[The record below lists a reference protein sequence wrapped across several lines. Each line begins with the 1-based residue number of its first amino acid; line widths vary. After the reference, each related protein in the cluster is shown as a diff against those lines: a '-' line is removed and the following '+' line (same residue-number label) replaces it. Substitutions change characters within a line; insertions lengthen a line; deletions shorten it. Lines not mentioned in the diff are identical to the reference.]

1 MFHDRLNEYITQ
13 LGCSGR
19 ELAEASGLSPVTVS
33 RYRSGERRP
42 ESEAERAKLVSG
54 IARLAESRGIV
65 TGYGDGSFRPGTS
78 ATPMRNTAG
87 MPRRPRPSPLPAAAT
102 PSAPATRPSAT
113 SPLPSGP
120 ESGRWSPKTAPPPST
135 LSSDIPSCGAPLRH
149 SCADNTVFSETL
161 PYRKKNTPLFRSGEK
176 REMQGR

>member
-1 MFHDRLNEYITQ
+1 MEDYELLPFSSVCTMRSAVRPSQ
-13 LGCSGR
+13 RSGR
-19 ELAEASGLSPVTVS
+19 VVCFHSPCSSLS
-33 RYRSGERRP
+33 
-42 ESEAERAKLVSG
+42 SEAERAKLVSG